1 MTKRERC
8 LRYIIKR
15 LEIMP
20 MFALVDCGFHEQG
33 VDELEVE
40 LQNMVFQRLLARGF

>member
-20 MFALVDCGFHEQG
+20 MFALVDCCFHEQG

-40 LQNMVFQRLLARGF
+40 LQIVVFQRLIARGF

>member
-15 LEIMP
+15 LEFMP
-20 MFALVDCGFHEQG
+20 MFGLVDCGFHEQG
-33 VDELEVE
+33 VDEHEVE
-40 LQNMVFQRLLARGF
+40 LQNMVFQRLPARGF

>member
-1 MTKRERC
+1 MDFEEMYGENQNEDGFEVAMTKRERC

-20 MFALVDCGFHEQG
+20 MFALVDCG
-33 VDELEVE
+33 LS
-40 LQNMVFQRLLARGF
+40 

>member
-1 MTKRERC
+1 M
-8 LRYIIKR
+8 RYIIKR

-20 MFALVDCGFHEQG
+20 MFALVDCGLHEQG

-40 LQNMVFQRLLARGF
+40 LQIMVFQRLLARGF